1 MPGIEISSIALSKN
15 FSIFP
20 RLYYPLESAN
30 EILRRIAQVESE
42 CVSNAVNNDMAEL
55 QEDDSLEDLFNLGL
69 KECMISSEEEN
80 AVRMKDE
87 DLRTFIRRNEVDTT
101 MKKSNSD
108 MQVWKRLCES
118 FSKRYNIEN
127 IPSTELDRLLSHF
140 FVSICKK

>member
-1 MPGIEISSIALSKN
+1 
-15 FSIFP
+15 
-20 RLYYPLESAN
+20 
-30 EILRRIAQVESE
+30 
-42 CVSNAVNNDMAEL
+42 MAEL